1 MFDLILDWPADLIC
15 ESLNLP
21 IDIDILLQLIPYWLL
36 HELNLLQ
43 FNSIVTLA
51 NHLLR
56 PLVLFPHIKA
66 WSCLKW
72 GVLNFSYQKFDK
84 MP

>member
-43 FNSIVTLA
+43 FNSIVTLV
-51 NHLLR
+51 NLLLR
-56 PLVLFPHIKA
+56 PPGLVSPHKSMILFKVRGP
-66 WSCLKW
+66 
-72 GVLNFSYQKFDK
+72 
-84 MP
+84 